1 MAEAEGSEARAVA
14 VEAAPERGPV
24 FVAGATG
31 YTGREVV
38 RECVRRGLRTIAHVR
53 ADSSRA
59 EHWRRHFSE
68 LGAEVDHTAW
78 ELGAMKAR
86 LEALRPSWVY
96 ALLGTTRARG
106 KQSGEQSGASKIAD
120 TYEAVDYG
128 LSILLLE
135 AAVASGSRP
144 RFVYLSALG
153 AEGRPV
159 NAYMDVRKRVE
170 AALRGSGL
178 PYVIARPAFVTG
190 SDREESRPA
199 ERVAARVADGLLG
212 ALRKLGADKLADK
225 YGSITGA
232 GLARAMVELASRPDT
247 EERAQVVAEAGELRA
262 LAGS

>member
-1 MAEAEGSEARAVA
+1 MAEAKGSEARA
-14 VEAAPERGPV
+14 AAEPEKASERGPV
-24 FVAGATG
+24 FVAGANG

-38 RECVRRGLRTIAHVR
+38 RECVRRGLRTVAHVR
-53 ADSSRA
+53 ADSSKA
-59 EHWRRHFSE
+59 EHWRRYFAE

-86 LEALRPSWVY
+86 LEALQPSWVY

-106 KQSGEQSGASKIAD
+106 KRGSGSKVAD

-135 AAVASGSRP
+135 AAVACGTRP

-199 ERVAARVADGLLG
+199 ERAAARVADGLLG
-212 ALRKLGADKLADK
+212 TLRKLGASKLADK

-232 GLARAMVELASRPDT
+232 GLARAMVELAQ
-247 EERAQVVAEAGELRA
+247 RADADEQTRVVAEAGELRA
-262 LAGS
+262 LAGG

>member
-1 MAEAEGSEARAVA
+1 MQ
-14 VEAAPERGPV
+14 GPV

-53 ADSSRA
+53 ADSSKA
-59 EHWRRHFSE
+59 EHWRRVFTE

-86 LEALRPSWVY
+86 LDALRPSQIY

-106 KQSGEQSGASKIAD
+106 KQGSGSAVAD

-135 AAVASGSRP
+135 AAVACGSRP

-153 AEGRPV
+153 ADGRSV
-159 NAYMDVRKRVE
+159 NVYMDVRKRVE

-190 SDREESRPA
+190 TDREESRRG
-199 ERVAARVADGLLG
+199 ERAAARVADVVLG
-212 ALRKLGADKLADK
+212 TLRKLGAATLAEK
-225 YGSITGA
+225 YGSITGG
-232 GLARAMVELASRPDT
+232 GLARAMVELAHRADADD
-247 EERAQVVAEAGELRA
+247 RAQVVAEAGELRA

>member
-1 MAEAEGSEARAVA
+1 VPDQVGQK
-14 VEAAPERGPV
+14 GPV

-38 RECVRRGLRTIAHVR
+38 RECLRRGLRTIAHVR
-53 ADSSRA
+53 PDSR
-59 EHWRRHFSE
+59 EVERWRERFTAM
-68 LGAEVDHTAW
+68 GAEFDTTGW

-86 LEALRPSWVY
+86 LEALQPSQVY

-106 KQSGEQSGASKIAD
+106 KRGTGSSVAD

-135 AAVASGSRP
+135 AAVACGSRP

-170 AALRGSGL
+170 AALRGSAL

-199 ERVAARVADGLLG
+199 ERAAARVADGVLG
-212 ALRKLGADKLADK
+212 TLRKLGASKLADK
-225 YGSITGA
+225 YGSITGQ
-232 GLARAMVELASRPDT
+232 GLARAMVELAT
-247 EERAQVVAEAGELRA
+247 RADAEDRMQVVAEASELRA
-262 LAGS
+262 LAV

>member
-1 MAEAEGSEARAVA
+1 VA
-14 VEAAPERGPV
+14 TQAERGPV
-24 FVAGATG
+24 WVAGATG

-38 RECVRRGLRTIAHVR
+38 RECLRRGLRTIAHVR
-53 ADSSRA
+53 PDSRKA
-59 EHWRRHFSE
+59 EHWRETF
-68 LGAEVDHTAW
+68 LAMGAEVDQTAW

-86 LEALRPSWVY
+86 LDALQPSQVY

-106 KQSGEQSGASKIAD
+106 KQGSGSAVAD

-135 AAVASGSRP
+135 AAVACGSRP

-199 ERVAARVADGLLG
+199 ERAAARVADGLLG
-212 ALRKLGADKLADK
+212 TLRKLGGHKLADK

-232 GLARAMVELASRPDT
+232 GLARAMVQLAGTADAEARV
-247 EERAQVVAEAGELRA
+247 QVVAEAGELRA
-262 LAGS
+262 LAA